1 RCLVRAPAPLPRK
14 PKSVSPGFTAKDLSR
29 KVFDGR
35 WRVGVDRVVDPI
47 GKTLWRLGVRA
58 DHVTLFGVA
67 AAAAT
72 AAMVAIDRF
81 GLAFSFIVL
90 TGLGDLLDGPVA
102 KAAGTVSTRG
112 AFLDSVSDRVSD
124 ALILGALT
132 YYLLDDGVL
141 ALLPVAV
148 LASGQFVSY
157 LRAKAESLG
166 LDARGG
172 LAERAERFVVLC
184 FGLLVPGW
192 LPHVLWA
199 LLGLTLVTVVQRF
212 TKIWRQF

>member
-1 RCLVRAPAPLPRK
+1 M
-14 PKSVSPGFTAKDLSR
+14 
-29 KVFDGR
+29 FDGR
-35 WRVGVDRVVDPI
+35 WRVGVDRVVGPI
-47 GKTLWRLGVRA
+47 GSALWRLGVRA
-58 DHVTLFGVA
+58 DHVTLLGVA

-72 AAMVAIDRF
+72 AAMVVTDRF
-81 GLAFSFIVL
+81 GLAFAFIVL

-102 KAAGTVSTRG
+102 KAAGAVSTRG

-124 ALILGALT
+124 MLILGALS
-132 YYLLDDGVL
+132 YHLLEEGVL

-184 FGLLVPGW
+184 LGLLVPAW
-192 LPHVLWA
+192 LPWVLWA

>member
-1 RCLVRAPAPLPRK
+1 M
-14 PKSVSPGFTAKDLSR
+14 
-29 KVFDGR
+29 FDGR
-35 WRVGVDRVVDPI
+35 WRVGVDRVVDPT
-47 GKTLWRLGVRA
+47 GRVLWRLGVRA

-67 AAAAT
+67 ASAAT
-72 AAMVAIDRF
+72 AAMVVIDRF
-81 GLAFSFIVL
+81 GLAFTFIVL

-102 KAAGTVSTRG
+102 KAAGTASRRG
-112 AFLDSVSDRVSD
+112 AFLDSVCDRVSD
-124 ALILGALT
+124 TLILGALT
-132 YYLLDDGVL
+132 YHLLDDGVL

-184 FGLLVPGW
+184 FGLLVPAW
-192 LPHVLWA
+192 LPYVLWT

>member
-1 RCLVRAPAPLPRK
+1 M
-14 PKSVSPGFTAKDLSR
+14 
-29 KVFDGR
+29 FDGR
-35 WRVGVDRVVDPI
+35 WRVGVDRVVAPV
-47 GKTLWRLGVRA
+47 GRGLWRLGVRA

-67 AAAAT
+67 ASAST
-72 AAMVAIDRF
+72 AAMVVIDRF
-81 GLAFSFIVL
+81 GLAFTFIVL

-102 KAAGTVSTRG
+102 KAAGAMSVRG

-124 ALILGALT
+124 TLILGALT
-132 YYLLDDGVL
+132 WHLLDDGL
-141 ALLPVAV
+141 IALLPVAV

-166 LDARGG
+166 LEARGG

-184 FGLLVPGW
+184 FGLLVTDW
-192 LPHVLWA
+192 LVYVLWV

-212 TKIWRQF
+212 AKIWRQF

>member
-1 RCLVRAPAPLPRK
+1 NPSAKPPRADVP
-14 PKSVSPGFTAKDLSR
+14 
-29 KVFDGR
+29 
-35 WRVGVDRVVDPI
+35 
-47 GKTLWRLGVRA
+47 A

-72 AAMVAIDRF
+72 AAMVVIDRF

-102 KAAGTVSTRG
+102 KAAGTVSVRG

-124 ALILGALT
+124 TLILGALA
-132 YYLLDDGVL
+132 YHLLDEGIL

-184 FGLLVPGW
+184 FGLLVVAW
-192 LPHVLWA
+192 LPYVLWA

-212 TKIWRQF
+212 VKIWRQF

>member
-1 RCLVRAPAPLPRK
+1 M
-14 PKSVSPGFTAKDLSR
+14 
-29 KVFDGR
+29 FDGR
-35 WRVGVDRVVDPI
+35 WRVGVDRVVNPI
-47 GKTLWRLGVRA
+47 GKGLWRLGVRA

-67 AAAAT
+67 ASAAT
-72 AAMVAIDRF
+72 AATVVIDRF
-81 GLAFSFIVL
+81 GLAFTFIVL

-102 KAAGTVSTRG
+102 KAAGTVGMRG
-112 AFLDSVSDRVSD
+112 AFLDSVCDRISDT
-124 ALILGALT
+124 LILGALT
-132 YYLLDDGVL
+132 YHLLDDGIV

-157 LRAKAESLG
+157 LRAKAESLE

-172 LAERAERFVVLC
+172 LMERAERFVVLC

-192 LPHVLWA
+192 LVYVLWA

-212 TKIWRQF
+212 AKIWRQF

>member
-1 RCLVRAPAPLPRK
+1 M
-14 PKSVSPGFTAKDLSR
+14 
-29 KVFDGR
+29 FDGR
-35 WRVGVDRVVDPI
+35 WRAGVDRVVVPI
-47 GKTLWRLGVRA
+47 GKVLWRLGVRA

-67 AAAAT
+67 ASAAT
-72 AAMVAIDRF
+72 AAMVVIDRF
-81 GLAFSFIVL
+81 GLAFTFIVL
-90 TGLGDLLDGPVA
+90 AGLGDLLDGPVA

-112 AFLDSVSDRVSD
+112 AFLDSVCDRISDT
-124 ALILGALT
+124 LILGALT
-132 YYLLDDGVL
+132 YHLLDDGVL

-184 FGLLVPGW
+184 FGLLVVAW
-192 LPHVLWA
+192 LPYVLWA

-212 TKIWRQF
+212 AKIWRQF

>member
-1 RCLVRAPAPLPRK
+1 M
-14 PKSVSPGFTAKDLSR
+14 
-29 KVFDGR
+29 FDGR
-35 WRVGVDRVVDPI
+35 WRVGVDRVVVPI
-47 GKTLWRLGVRA
+47 GKVLNRLGVRA

-72 AAMVAIDRF
+72 AAMVVIDRF
-81 GLAFSFIVL
+81 GLAFTFIVL

-124 ALILGALT
+124 TLILGALT
-132 YYLLDDGVL
+132 YHLLDDGVL

-184 FGLLVPGW
+184 FGLLVPAW
-192 LPHVLWA
+192 LPYVLWA
-199 LLGLTLVTVVQRF
+199 LLGLTLATVVQRF
-212 TKIWRQF
+212 AKIWRQF

>member
-1 RCLVRAPAPLPRK
+1 LVRAPAPLPLK

>member
-1 RCLVRAPAPLPRK
+1 M
-14 PKSVSPGFTAKDLSR
+14 
-29 KVFDGR
+29 FDGR
-35 WRVGVDRVVDPI
+35 WRVGVDRVVVPI
-47 GKTLWRLGVRA
+47 GKVLWRLGVRA

-67 AAAAT
+67 ASAAT
-72 AAMVAIDRF
+72 AAMVVIDRF
-81 GLAFSFIVL
+81 GLAFTFIVL
-90 TGLGDLLDGPVA
+90 AGLGDLLDGPVA

-112 AFLDSVSDRVSD
+112 AFLDSTCDRISDT
-124 ALILGALT
+124 LILGALT
-132 YYLLDDGVL
+132 YHLLDDGVL

-184 FGLLVPGW
+184 FGLLVPAW
-192 LPHVLWA
+192 LPYVLWA

-212 TKIWRQF
+212 AKIWRQF

>member
-1 RCLVRAPAPLPRK
+1 M
-14 PKSVSPGFTAKDLSR
+14 
-29 KVFDGR
+29 FDGR

-47 GKTLWRLGVRA
+47 GSTLYRLGVRA
-58 DHVTLFGVA
+58 DGVTLFGVA
-67 AAAAT
+67 ASAAT
-72 AAMVAIDRF
+72 AAMVVIDRF
-81 GLAFSFIVL
+81 GLAFTFIIL
-90 TGLGDLLDGPVA
+90 TGFGDLLDGPVA
-102 KAAGTVSTRG
+102 KAAGTVGVRG
-112 AFLDSVSDRVSD
+112 AFLDSTCDRISDT
-124 ALILGALT
+124 LILGALT
-132 YYLLDDGVL
+132 YPLLDDGLV

-192 LPHVLWA
+192 LVYVLWA

>member
-1 RCLVRAPAPLPRK
+1 M
-14 PKSVSPGFTAKDLSR
+14 
-29 KVFDGR
+29 FDGR
-35 WRVGVDRVVDPI
+35 WRVGVDRVVDPT
-47 GKTLWRLGVRA
+47 GRVLWRLGVRA

-67 AAAAT
+67 ASAAT
-72 AAMVAIDRF
+72 AAMVVIDRF
-81 GLAFSFIVL
+81 GLAFTFIVL

-102 KAAGTVSTRG
+102 KAAGTASRRG
-112 AFLDSVSDRVSD
+112 AFLDSVCDRVSD
-124 ALILGALT
+124 TLILGALT
-132 YYLLDDGVL
+132 YHLLDDGVL

-184 FGLLVPGW
+184 FGLLVPAW
-192 LPHVLWA
+192 LPYVLWA

>member
-1 RCLVRAPAPLPRK
+1 
-14 PKSVSPGFTAKDLSR
+14 
-29 KVFDGR
+29 VFDGR
-35 WRVGVDRVVDPI
+35 WRVGVDRVVDPT
-47 GKTLWRLGVRA
+47 GRVLWRLGVRA

-67 AAAAT
+67 ASAAT
-72 AAMVAIDRF
+72 AAMVVIDRF
-81 GLAFSFIVL
+81 GLAFTFIVL

-102 KAAGTVSTRG
+102 KAAGTASRRG
-112 AFLDSVSDRVSD
+112 AFLDSVCDRVSD
-124 ALILGALT
+124 TLILGALT
-132 YYLLDDGVL
+132 YHLLDDGVL

-184 FGLLVPGW
+184 FGLLVPAW
-192 LPHVLWA
+192 LPYVLWA

>member
-1 RCLVRAPAPLPRK
+1 M
-14 PKSVSPGFTAKDLSR
+14 
-29 KVFDGR
+29 FDGR
-35 WRVGVDRVVDPI
+35 WRVGVDRVLDPI
-47 GKTLWRLGVRA
+47 GKTLGRVGVRA

-72 AAMVAIDRF
+72 AAMVVIDRF

-102 KAAGTVSTRG
+102 KAAGTVSVRG

-124 ALILGALT
+124 TLILGALA
-132 YYLLDDGVL
+132 YHLLDEGIL

-192 LPHVLWA
+192 LAYVLWA

-212 TKIWRQF
+212 AKIWRQF